1 VDAVV
6 AFAARAARTDGV
18 TPMTHMP
25 DPRAAAA
32 TWEGLPASPAALRR
46 LPRSSL
52 PEVADQLRRFITD
65 SVLRNGGHFAAGLGV
80 VELTVALHYLF
91 DTPHDLLVWDI
102 GHQCYPHK
110 ALTGR
115 AGRLDTIR
123 QRHGL
128 SGFLQREES
137 DFDTFGAGHSSTSIS
152 AALGMA
158 LAEARNASPRDVVA
172 VIGDGALSAGMA
184 YEALNHAGEL
194 RADLLVILND
204 NGMSISPS
212 VGALNATLQGQREGT
227 TDAAQPAGFFRAL
240 GFDYAGPVDGNDLP
254 ALLAALDQARARRGP
269 RLLHV
274 LTRKG
279 QGFAPAEADPV
290 KYHAVAPAPA
300 AQPTGDAPA
309 SVSYGRIFGD
319 WLCEEAERNPRVVAI
334 TPAMREGSALVRFAE
349 RFPERYFD
357 TGIAEQHSVTLAA
370 GLACQGMR
378 PVVAI
383 YSTFLQRAYDQLIHD
398 VCVQKLPVVFALDRA
413 GVVGPDG
420 ATHNGSFDLSFL
432 RCIPGMTVMVPADGE
447 ELRHALQTAIRM
459 DGPVAVRYPRAD
471 TAAAAL
477 QCPSRVLPPGAAQ
490 LRRVGHTVAILNFG
504 TLLPAAL
511 AAAEALDAT
520 LVNMRYAKPIDESM
534 VLRMARHHDLLVSLE
549 DNAVAGGAGC
559 AVAQCLLERAAPCAL
574 LQLGLPDAF
583 LPHGPRAQILR
594 EAGLDAEGVFASVR
608 ARLASLAA
616 QPERTRSAARRRAA
630 LSATAIGALY

>member
-1 VDAVV
+1 
-6 AFAARAARTDGV
+6 
-18 TPMTHMP
+18 MKHMP
-25 DPRAAAA
+25 DADRAADGL
-32 TWEGLPASPAALRR
+32 EGLPESPAALRR

-52 PEVADQLRRFITD
+52 PAVAERLRQFITG
-65 SVLRNGGHFAAGLGV
+65 SVLRHGGHFSAGLGV
-80 VELTVALHYLF
+80 VELTVALHHVY
-91 DTPHDLLVWDI
+91 DTPRDLLVWDI

-115 AGRLDTIR
+115 ADRMDTLR

-137 DFDTFGAGHSSTSIS
+137 EFDTFGAGHSSTSIS

-158 LAEARNASPRDVVA
+158 LAESRKPSPRQVVA
-172 VIGDGALSAGMA
+172 VIGDGALGAGMA

-194 RADLLVILND
+194 KADLLVILND

-212 VGALNATLQGQREGT
+212 VGALNATLQEQR
-227 TDAAQPAGFFRAL
+227 AVPARSGEVPGFFRAL
-240 GFDYAGPVDGNDLP
+240 GFDYQGPVDGHDLP
-254 ALLAALDQARARRGP
+254 ALLGALDAARSRGGP

-290 KYHAVAPAPA
+290 KYHAVSATPASQPLVAAPA
-300 AQPTGDAPA
+300 Q
-309 SVSYGRIFGD
+309 VSYSRVFGD
-319 WLCEEAERNPRVVAI
+319 WLCEEAERNPRLVAI
-334 TPAMREGSALVRFAE
+334 TPAMREGSALGRFAD
-349 RFPERYFD
+349 RFPDRYFD
-357 TGIAEQHSVTLAA
+357 AGIAEQHSVTLAA

-378 PVVAI
+378 PVVSI
-383 YSTFLQRAYDQLIHD
+383 YSTFLQRAYDQLVHD

-432 RCIPGMTVMVPADGE
+432 NCIPGLTVMVPADGE
-447 ELRHALQTAIRM
+447 ELRHALQTAIRSN
-459 DGPVAVRYPRAD
+459 GPVAVRYPRDD
-471 TAAAAL
+471 TPASAL
-477 QCPSRVLPPGAAQ
+477 QCPARALPPGAAQ
-490 LRRVGHTVAILNFG
+490 LRRVGHGVAILNFG

-520 LVNMRYAKPIDESM
+520 LVNMRYAKPIDKAM
-534 VLRMARHHDLLVSLE
+534 VLRMARQHELLVTVE
-549 DNAVAGGAGC
+549 DNALTGGAGC
-559 AVAQCLLERAAPCAL
+559 AVAQCLLERAAPCQL

-594 EAGLDAEGVFASVR
+594 ETGLDAEGMLASVR
-608 ARLASLAA
+608 ERLAALPAQLERPRRAARKQASLAA
-616 QPERTRSAARRRAA
+616 T
-630 LSATAIGALY
+630 IGALPNGGMAG

>member
-1 VDAVV
+1 
-6 AFAARAARTDGV
+6 
-18 TPMTHMP
+18 MTHMP
-25 DPRAAAA
+25 DATAVAA
-32 TWEGLPASPAALRR
+32 TLAGLPYSPEALRR

-52 PEVADQLRRFITD
+52 PEVAERLRHFVTD
-65 SVLRNGGHFAAGLGV
+65 SVLRHGGHFAAGLGV
-80 VELTVALHYLF
+80 VELTVALHHVY
-91 DTPHDLLVWDI
+91 DTPRDLLVWDI

-115 AGRLDTIR
+115 AGRIGSLR

-137 DFDTFGAGHSSTSIS
+137 EFDTFGAGHSSTSIS

-158 LAEARNASPRDVVA
+158 LAEARKPSPREVVA
-172 VIGDGALSAGMA
+172 IIGDGALGAGMA

-194 RADLLVILND
+194 KADLLVILND

-212 VGALNATLQGQREGT
+212 VGALNASLQGQREELT
-227 TDAAQPAGFFRAL
+227 RSAQVPGFFRAL
-240 GFDYAGPVDGNDLP
+240 GFHYDGPVDGHDLP
-254 ALLAALDQARARRGP
+254 ALLGALDAARARRGP

-290 KYHAVAPAPA
+290 KYHAVSPAPA
-300 AQPTGDAPA
+300 SQALGAAPA
-309 SVSYGRIFGD
+309 QVSYSRVFGD
-319 WLCEEAERNPRVVAI
+319 WLCEEAERNPRLVAI
-334 TPAMREGSALVRFAE
+334 TPAMREGSALGRFADQY
-349 RFPERYFD
+349 PDRYFD

-432 RCIPGMTVMVPADGE
+432 NCIPGLTVMVPADGE
-447 ELRHALQTAIRM
+447 ELRHALQTAIRFN
-459 DGPVAVRYPRAD
+459 GPVAVRYPRED
-471 TAAAAL
+471 TAVAAL
-477 QCPSRVLPPGAAQ
+477 QCPARVLPPGAAQ

-504 TLLPAAL
+504 TLLPAAM

-520 LVNMRYAKPIDESM
+520 LVNMRYAKPIDKSM
-534 VLRMARHHDLLVSLE
+534 VLRMARQHDLLVSVE

-583 LPHGPRAQILR
+583 LPHGPRAQLLR
-594 EAGLDAEGVFASVR
+594 ETGLDAEGLLASVR
-608 ARLASLAA
+608 ERLASLAT
-616 QPERTRSAARRRAA
+616 QTERPRRAVRKR
-630 LSATAIGALY
+630 ATLTASTIGALPNGGMAG